1 MIVARVACQRS
12 TLDHTVGLRKIPK
25 PLFVRSL
32 LGGHRGISKPF
43 SLFEEEERALRA
55 ALEPIFVTTETA
67 NETSQ
72 APDAAVEAL
81 QTPGRPGAPG
91 RSGGITFDN
100 ETEPGECNW

>member
-1 MIVARVACQRS
+1 MVYAYGYPTRRS
-12 TLDHTVGLRKIPK
+12 TLDHTVGLKIPK

-43 SLFEEEERALRA
+43 LCSKEERALRA

-100 ETEPGECNW
+100 EPEPGECNW

>member
-1 MIVARVACQRS
+1 MYSNQYTYTRS
-12 TLDHTVGLRKIPK
+12 TLDHTGGVENTKTF
-25 PLFVRSL
+25 LFVRSL

-43 SLFEEEERALRA
+43 LCSKEERALRA

-100 ETEPGECNW
+100 EPEPGECNW